1 MLPTPET
8 KYKECIDMSNAWI
21 GNYSN
26 FRARLD
32 PSRVAIEDLDTGAVY
47 TYGDLEQRANRLANY
62 LKDTCHIEKGDRV
75 AFLSRNRVELID
87 AYYATGKL
95 GAILVPYNARLSA
108 KELGQLMGREG
119 PKVLFY
125 EDVFAANA
133 AALVGNCPVET
144 FVVLGD
150 KDCQGHP
157 AYDVLMPAQSDA
169 PVSCETLDMEDIH
182 LIIHTGGTTGLPK
195 GGLVSH
201 RCELFNSFSEIC
213 TWGMTYDDSAVI
225 LLPLF
230 HTGGWN
236 LLTLPLLHVGGK
248 LYLSRAYDPKQ
259 TLEVIQKERTTF
271 LFGAATIFRMMV
283 ERPEFKDADLSSLR
297 WVMAGAAPTPI
308 NIMQEFWNKGIKF
321 VLGYGMTEAG
331 PNNLSTP
338 PQFVEQKVVEEKF
351 ASVGKPF
358 YLTLAKL
365 IDDDGNEI
373 TEPDTPGELLWSGP
387 QIFSGY
393 WENPEETA
401 ATLVDGWVHTGD
413 MATVDKDGFYYIVGR
428 KKNMFISGGE
438 NVFPPEI
445 ESALYDIDAI
455 RECCVFGVPD
465 EKWGEVGKAVVSLKP
480 GKTITKDEI
489 LAALNGKLARY
500 KIPRYVTFVDDVP
513 KNNVGKIVVKQ
524 VTDLYGGAH
533 D

>member
-1 MLPTPET
+1 MPNGW
-8 KYKECIDMSNAWI
+8 S
-21 GNYSN
+21 GNYSY
-26 FRARLD
+26 FRTRLD
-32 PSRVAIEDLDTGAVY
+32 AARDAVVDLDTGVHY
-47 TYGDLEQRANRLANY
+47 TYGDLEKRANRLAHV
-62 LKDTCHIEKGDRV
+62 LAGFGVQKGDRV

-87 AYYATGKL
+87 GYFATGKL
-95 GAILVPYNARLSA
+95 GAVMVPYNARLSA
-108 KELGQLMGREG
+108 KELGQLMENEG
-119 PKVLFY
+119 PKVLIY

-133 AALVGNCPVET
+133 AALVGNSPVEH
-144 FVVLGD
+144 FVVM
-150 KDCQGHP
+150 
-157 AYDVLMPAQSDA
+157 ADA
-169 PVSCETLDMEDIH
+169 PDGDHPTYDSLLAQADESFMSCDSLELEDVH

-195 GGLVSH
+195 GGLISH
-201 RCELFNSFSEIC
+201 RSEIFNSFSEIC
-213 TWGMTYDDSAVI
+213 TWGLNYNDSAVI

-236 LLTLPLLHVGGK
+236 LLTLPLLHVGGTI
-248 LYLSRAYDPKQ
+248 YLNRAYDPKV
-259 TLEVIQKERTTF
+259 TLEVIQKEKTTC

-283 ERPEFKDADLSSLR
+283 ERPEFADADLSSLR

-308 NIMQEFWNKGIKF
+308 NIMEEFWKKGVKF

-338 PQFVEQKVVEEKF
+338 PQFVSQETVEAKY

-358 YLTLAKL
+358 YLTMVKL
-365 IDDDGNEI
+365 VDDDGETVTTPN
-373 TEPDTPGELLWSGP
+373 TPGELLWSGP

-393 WENPEETA
+393 WGNETETA
-401 ATLVDGWVHTGD
+401 NTLVDGWVHTGD
-413 MATVDKDGFYYIVGR
+413 MAEMDADGFYYSVGR

-445 ESALYDIDAI
+445 ESALYDIEAV

-480 GKTITKDEI
+480 GMDITKEQI

-500 KIPRYVTFVDDVP
+500 KIPKYVTFVDDVP

-524 VTDLYGGAH
+524 VTDLYGKAE

>member
-1 MLPTPET
+1 MP
-8 KYKECIDMSNAWI
+8 NGWI
-21 GNYSN
+21 GNYSYA
-26 FRARLD
+26 RARLEPNKD
-32 PSRVAIEDLDTGAVY
+32 AVIDLDIGARY
-47 TYGDLEQRANRLANY
+47 TYGDLEDRANRLAHV
-62 LKDTCHIEKGDRV
+62 LAGFGVGKGDRV

-87 AYYATGKL
+87 GYFATGKL

-108 KELGQLMGREG
+108 KELGQLMVNET

-125 EDVFAANA
+125 EGVFAANA
-133 AALVGNCPVET
+133 DALRGNSPLEQ
-144 FVVLGD
+144 FVDLD
-150 KDCQGHP
+150 KDYQALLDG
-157 AYDVLMPAQSDA
+157 AENGFA
-169 PVSCETLDMEDIH
+169 SCDSLELEDIH

-195 GGLVSH
+195 GGLISH
-201 RCELFNSFSEIC
+201 RCEIFNSFSEIC
-213 TWGMTYDDSAVI
+213 TWGLSYTDSAVI

-236 LLTLPLLHVGGK
+236 LLTLPLLHVGGTI
-248 LYLSRAYDPKQ
+248 YIARGYDPKV
-259 TLEVIQKERTTF
+259 TLEVIQKEKTTL

-283 ERPEFKDADLSSLR
+283 ERPEFAGADLSSLR

-338 PQFVEQKVVEEKF
+338 PQFVSQEVVEQKF

-358 YLTLAKL
+358 YLTMAKL
-365 IDDDGNEI
+365 IDDDGN
-373 TEPDTPGELLWSGP
+373 TVTAPDTPGELLWSGP

-393 WENPEETA
+393 WGNEKETSE
-401 ATLVDGWVHTGD
+401 TLIDGWVHTGD
-413 MATVDKDGFYYIVGR
+413 MASVDADGFYYIVGR

-445 ESALYDIDAI
+445 ESALYDIEAV

-465 EKWGEVGKAVVSLKP
+465 EKWGEVGKAVVSVKP
-480 GKTITKDEI
+480 GMTLTKDEV
-489 LAALNGKLARY
+489 LSALNGKLARY
-500 KIPRYVTFVDDVP
+500 KIPKYVTFVDDVP

-524 VTDLYGGAH
+524 VTELYGKAE

>member
-1 MLPTPET
+1 M
-8 KYKECIDMSNAWI
+8 DNGWI
-21 GNYSN
+21 GNYAYA
-26 FRARLD
+26 RARLE
-32 PSRVAIEDLDTGAVY
+32 PNKVAVVDLDTGCRY
-47 TYGDLEQRANRLANY
+47 TYGDLDRRANTLANLLRDRY
-62 LKDTCHIEKGDRV
+62 GINKGDRV
-75 AFLSRNRVELID
+75 AFISRNRIELID
-87 AYYATGKL
+87 GYFATGKL

-108 KELGQLMGREG
+108 EELTQLMTSEQ
-119 PKVLFY
+119 PKVLIY
-125 EDVFAANA
+125 EGINA
-133 AALVGNCPVET
+133 AT
-144 FVVLGD
+144 
-150 KDCQGHP
+150 
-157 AYDVLMPAQSDA
+157 AQKLAENGVMKQFICLDA
-169 PVSCETLDMEDIH
+169 PNPLGHAVYDELLEGGDAAAVSCPTLELEDIH

-195 GGLVSH
+195 GGLISH
-201 RCELFNSFSEIC
+201 RCEIFNSFSEIC
-213 TWGMTYDDSAVI
+213 TWGLNYNDSAVI

-236 LLTLPLLHVGGK
+236 LLTLPLLHVGGTI
-248 LYLSRAYDPKQ
+248 YINRVYDPKT
-259 TLEVIQKERTTF
+259 TLAVIEKEKTTL

-283 ERPEFKDADLSSLR
+283 EQPEFAAADLSSLR

-308 NIMQEFWNKGIKF
+308 NIMEEFWNKGIKF

-338 PQFVEQKVVEEKF
+338 PQFVSDETVREKF

-358 YLTLAKL
+358 YLTMVKL
-365 IDDDGNEI
+365 IDDDGN
-373 TEPDTPGELLWSGP
+373 TVTTPDTPGELLWSGP

-393 WENPEETA
+393 WGNETETA
-401 ATLVDGWVHTGD
+401 STLVDGWVHTGD
-413 MATVDKDGFYYIVGR
+413 MASVDKDGFYYIVGR

-445 ESALYDIDAI
+445 ESALYDIDAV

-480 GKTITKDEI
+480 GRAITKEEI
-489 LAALNGKLARY
+489 LACLNGKLARY
-500 KIPRYVTFVDDVP
+500 KIPKYVTFVDDVP

-524 VTDLYGGAH
+524 VTDLYGQPR